1 MNERPNRRE
10 FLIGVSAAA
19 ASLLISRAS
28 FPLANGSRQFD
39 ILVIGDSLVWGQGLN
54 EEQKFYRIIKEWVR
68 DDLWGGEG
76 RVRVNV
82 KAHSGATINLS
93 EEEAG
98 ALHAAD
104 DDLTSGIHPEINV
117 SFPTI
122 EKQLR
127 AAGAEYRDDP
137 RVVRLILLSGGV
149 PEVGVSKILNPFGS
163 DSKLRSDI
171 ERYCFREMAD
181 LLIST
186 AETFQNAHVAVI
198 GYYPIITSHTPVK
211 RIMNDVLEL
220 YNWPGWSK
228 PLINNPLNR
237 VLWRRYRRKM
247 IRRSRIWHEQS
258 TSALKRAVDLA
269 NRSAGDERV
278 IFVPAPFTDINGY
291 GAPKTYLWTVAS
303 KGKAADHA
311 SEQRKTVCRP
321 TLDELRRETSLK
333 YRTRVCELASI
344 GHPNAAGSAAIA
356 EALRETLEPRLRATG
371 SNL

>member
-1 MNERPNRRE
+1 MIEKPNRRE

-19 ASLLISRAS
+19 ASLLFSRAS
-28 FPLANGSRQFD
+28 FPLDAGSKPFD
-39 ILVIGDSLVWGQGLN
+39 ILVIGDSLVWGQGLG

-68 DDLWGGEG
+68 DDLWARKG

-93 EEEAG
+93 DEEAR
-98 ALHAAD
+98 ALLAAEA
-104 DDLTSGIHPEINV
+104 DLATGVHPEINV

-122 EKQLR
+122 KKQLH
-127 AAGAEYRDDP
+127 AAGAEYADDP
-137 RVVRLILLSGGV
+137 GIVRLVLLSGGV
-149 PEVGVSKILNPFGS
+149 PEVGVANILDPFGS

-181 LLIST
+181 LLEST
-186 AETFQNAHVAVI
+186 AATFQNAHIAVI

-220 YNWPGWSK
+220 YNWPRWTK

-258 TSALKRAVDLA
+258 TSSLQRAVDRA
-269 NRSAGDERV
+269 NRSTGDERV
-278 IFVPAPFTDINGY
+278 VFVPAPFTDIHGY
-291 GAPKTYLWTVAS
+291 GAPRTFLWKVAS
-303 KGKAADHA
+303 KGKAADPA
-311 SEQRKTVCRP
+311 SEQRKAVCRP

-356 EALRETLEPRLRATG
+356 EALREKLEPRLRETD
-371 SNL
+371 SSL